1 MTLLNGSLDFYSRSS
16 PLEHGGLLLLAIDG
30 VALLLSFNSGGEE
43 VFPKHCL
50 VTTRS
55 SCEEPTKQDD
65 GVVLTWNTQVYI
77 QLVLLSVLAVPQ
89 LAFNSGGEEL
99 FPTTV

>member
-1 MTLLNGSLDFYSRSS
+1 MDFSSRSS
-16 PLEHGGLLLLAIDG
+16 PLEHGGLLLLAGDAHHHADG
-30 VALLLSFNSGGEE
+30 VVLLLSFNSGGEE

-65 GVVLTWNTQVYI
+65 GVVLTWNAQVYI
-77 QLVLLSVLAVPQ
+77 QLVLLS
-89 LAFNSGGEEL
+89 FNSGGEEL
-99 FPTTV
+99 FPVTV

>member
-1 MTLLNGSLDFYSRSS
+1 MTLLNGSLGFYSRSS

-55 SCEEPTKQDD
+55 SCEEPTKLDD
-65 GVVLTWNTQVYI
+65 GVVLTWERPSIY
-77 QLVLLSVLAVPQ
+77 
-89 LAFNSGGEEL
+89 
-99 FPTTV
+99 TTGSPFCVSHDY

>member
-1 MTLLNGSLDFYSRSS
+1 MDLLVGDA
-16 PLEHGGLLLLAIDG
+16 HHHADG
-30 VALLLSFNSGGEE
+30 VVLLLSFNSGGEE

-50 VTTRS
+50 VTTWS

-65 GVVLTWNTQVYI
+65 GVVLTWNAQVRGDPGPSIYTTGSPFC
-77 QLVLLSVLAVPQ
+77 VLHATLLTVPQ

-99 FPTTV
+99 FPVTV

>member
-1 MTLLNGSLDFYSRSS
+1 MDFNSRSS

-50 VTTRS
+50 VTTWS

-65 GVVLTWNTQVYI
+65 GVVLTWNAQVRGDPGPSIY
-77 QLVLLSVLAVPQ
+77 
-89 LAFNSGGEEL
+89 
-99 FPTTV
+99 TTGSPFQY